1 MKLNEIKRV
10 YEGEVNLSEGVIPV
24 HIAITLDQ
32 IINAGKV
39 TNSVQYF
46 ILAGLISMFKDGGP
60 TRWPRDLNSYSMST
74 SSEQIDAI
82 KTISDNEAVELAKW
96 LGQELMN
103 PVNFE
108 TNPYAN
114 SSQDVVEWIR
124 FVLKKQD

>member
-1 MKLNEIKRV
+1 MRLAEIKNIGDDFQLC
-10 YEGEVNLSEGVIPV
+10 EGTIPV
-24 HIAITLDQ
+24 HISMTLNQ

-82 KTISDNEAVELAKW
+82 KTISDTEAVELAKW
-96 LGQELMN
+96 LGQELTN